1 MQDNINKQMYKILI
15 IDDEPDILD
24 LLRYNLEKE
33 GYEVLTA
40 SDGKEGVETAAK
52 FQPHV
57 ILMDIMM
64 PGLDGIEAC
73 RRIRQVPALGDTF
86 IIFLTARSEE
96 YSEIAAFDSGAND
109 FIMKPVKPRALVS
122 RISAFF
128 RRESSTVKDAIL
140 QHNDLVIDKE
150 SHTVTKGDQKILLPR
165 KEFELLFFLMQ
176 HPNVVYT
183 RDDLLRNVWGT
194 DVYVVARTIDV
205 HIRKLREK
213 IGEETIKTVKG
224 IGYKFDTS
232 SD

>member
-1 MQDNINKQMYKILI
+1 MYKILI
-15 IDDEPDILD
+15 VDDEPDILD
-24 LLRYNLEKE
+24 LLKYNLEKE
-33 GYEVLTA
+33 GYEILTA
-40 SDGKEGVETAAK
+40 SDGKEGVELANT

-73 RRIRQVPALGDTF
+73 RRVRQNPLLADTF
-86 IIFLTARSEE
+86 ILFLTARSEE

-109 FIMKPVKPRALVS
+109 FVTKPVKPRALVS

-128 RRESSTVKDAIL
+128 RRESAPGKDAVL
-140 QHNDLVIDKE
+140 KYKDLRIDRE
-150 SHTVTKGDQKILLPR
+150 SHTVMKGEQKILLPR

-213 IGEETIKTVKG
+213 IGEDTIKTVKG

-232 SD
+232 DD